1 MYYTILWQTIIT
13 FNKVFTT
20 LKNKQLHCIKLHTGL
35 SDEGCSVPDEVEND
49 EEGGLVNTN
58 ERVREVM
65 QSIPDITEEVTITS
79 LPTDMEESE
88 VIASFMSQGC
98 GCNKKC
104 NSQFT
109 TEYVTSMR
117 ATCAE
122 LSHSEL
128 DMAILGQL
136 SAFVNTSAEVST
148 ASRHK
153 ERERKKSYTSF
164 LHQGK
169 PVCSR
174 MFQFLHGIG
183 IKRLKNL
190 TKAVKENG
198 LTPRVHGN
206 TKRKPKHA
214 LSYTTTEFVV
224 RFLFNYAEQNA
235 LVLPGR
241 VPGYSRT
248 DIQLLPSSVSK
259 RAVWRVY
266 REAVGTVHA
275 VAYSTFC
282 LLWRTLVPSIVIC
295 KESVRAHFVT
305 NGDFSPPQLASS
317 TPHNS
322 KDIKVHYS
330 FDYAQQVHYPSDPL
344 QPGPIYFLTPRKCT
358 IFGVNCEAIPRQVN
372 FLTDE
377 AGDCGKGANAVV
389 SRIHYFFAQHG
400 LGEKHVYLH
409 ADNCTGQNKNNCM
422 IQYLMWRVLTSRH
435 TNITLSFLPVGHTK
449 FSPDWCFGLFK
460 RQYRRTK
467 VSSLQSIAEVVNN
480 SAECNHAQLVSREDG
495 TTIAPTYD
503 WADFF
508 ATRFKK
514 ITGIKK
520 YHHFRMSSSAPG
532 CVFVKE
538 QYDSREEKLELLK
551 EPWNPS
557 ADTLPSVIPPRG
569 LSLERQWYLHEQI
582 RPFCAEEDKD
592 TTCPRPSAPKPAG
605 SRAGTPHLPDRTLAD
620 QEETAGTPPP
630 KRRRVC
636 GICKEPGHDKRNCLK
651 K

>member
-1 MYYTILWQTIIT
+1 M
-13 FNKVFTT
+13 
-20 LKNKQLHCIKLHTGL
+20 
-35 SDEGCSVPDEVEND
+35 
-49 EEGGLVNTN
+49 NTN

-153 ERERKKSYTSF
+153 ESERKKSYTSF

-259 RAVWRVY
+259 RAVWMVY
-266 REAVGTVHA
+266 RESVGTVHA

-282 LLWRTLVPSIVIC
+282 LLWRTLVPSIVIMKPRSDLC
-295 KESVRAHFVT
+295 WKCQQNSTAIMRTANASDAEKSSTIDGALEHLRIVKLERSFYKSICGESVRAHFVT

-377 AGDCGKGANAVV
+377 AGDCGKGVNAVV
-389 SRIHYFFAQHG
+389 SRIHYFFANTA
-400 LGEKHVYLH
+400 LGR
-409 ADNCTGQNKNNCM
+409 NTF
-422 IQYLMWRVLTSRH
+422 TSTQTTVR
-435 TNITLSFLPVGHTK
+435 G
-449 FSPDWCFGLFK
+449 
-460 RQYRRTK
+460 RTK
-467 VSSLQSIAEVVNN
+467 
-480 SAECNHAQLVSREDG
+480 
-495 TTIAPTYD
+495 TTA
-503 WADFF
+503 
-508 ATRFKK
+508 
-514 ITGIKK
+514 
-520 YHHFRMSSSAPG
+520 
-532 CVFVKE
+532 
-538 QYDSREEKLELLK
+538 
-551 EPWNPS
+551 
-557 ADTLPSVIPPRG
+557 
-569 LSLERQWYLHEQI
+569 
-582 RPFCAEEDKD
+582 
-592 TTCPRPSAPKPAG
+592 
-605 SRAGTPHLPDRTLAD
+605 
-620 QEETAGTPPP
+620 
-630 KRRRVC
+630 
-636 GICKEPGHDKRNCLK
+636 
-651 K
+651 